1 MMLVSVV
8 SFMILAVYIG
18 KKSREFGIRQV
29 AIIILIAIAQAA
41 LVLYDVFTKQQP
53 PAL

>member
-8 SFMILAVYIG
+8 SLMILSMYIG
-18 KKSREFGIRQV
+18 KRSKEFGIRQV
-29 AIIILIAIAQAA
+29 SIIILIAICQAA
-41 LVLYDVFTKQQP
+41 LVLYDVYTKPMP